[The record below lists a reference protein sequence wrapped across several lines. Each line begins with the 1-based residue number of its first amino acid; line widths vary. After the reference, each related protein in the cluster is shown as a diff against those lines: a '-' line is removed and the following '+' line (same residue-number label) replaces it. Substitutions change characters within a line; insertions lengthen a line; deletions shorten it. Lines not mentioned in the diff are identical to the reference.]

1 MKGRN
6 TIKLHQAIHNGQPVV
21 QLLFDFDA
29 ELTAV
34 VKQLEGCK
42 WSQTMKSWY
51 IAEEQFDLHRSFEA
65 FRGKA
70 WVDYSGLKKNSMPAK
85 ENNKV
90 KKETIRQNIQLPPG
104 FLERLEQERYSK
116 NTIKIYTHY
125 FKDFVNEFQGRDLS
139 VITKEEINSFI
150 LRLIKEKQIS
160 PSQQNQRINA
170 IKFFYEKVLNR
181 EKEYYWIDRPRKE
194 RKLPDILSKEEIA
207 AMLKATENKKH
218 KCLIALIYSC
228 GLRRS
233 EAVNLEIKDI
243 DSKRMQVK
251 IRGAKGKKDRYVPL
265 AIKTLT
271 YLRDY
276 YKEEKPVRYLFE
288 GKAKKQYSAT
298 SIYNVVKN
306 TAVKA
311 KIRKRIYPHI
321 LRHSFATHNLEQG
334 MDLRFIQ
341 ELMGHES
348 SKTTEIY
355 THVSQKDFKKF
366 RNPIDD
372 AFFDDGYTL

>member
-1 MKGRN
+1 M
-6 TIKLHQAIHNGQPVV
+6 HNGQPVV

-34 VKQLEGCK
+34 VKQLEGSK

-70 WVDYSGLKKNSMPAK
+70 WVDY
-85 ENNKV
+85 
-90 KKETIRQNIQLPPG
+90 
-104 FLERLEQERYSK
+104 
-116 NTIKIYTHY
+116 
-125 FKDFVNEFQGRDLS
+125 FKDFVNEFQGRDLG

-207 AMLKATENKKH
+207 AMLRATENKKH

-321 LRHSFATHNLEQG
+321 LSYPNLYK
-334 MDLRFIQ
+334 IQ
-341 ELMGHES
+341 TFMG
-348 SKTTEIY
+348 
-355 THVSQKDFKKF
+355 
-366 RNPIDD
+366 
-372 AFFDDGYTL
+372 